1 MNVFDKYDEII
12 QEMNYLK
19 NIQTEIDR
27 KTRVLQARLVN
38 PGVSVKEAY
47 FAYKYLDCE
56 IDVLWKKARIFEEFY
71 NNLQKSDKEI
81 LNGVLSQTN
90 IFLLADTLGI
100 TTSTI
105 YSRLNAIFG
114 KYQKSKEVNQ
124 EEFQNGLWWNNEA
137 WNGSIKGNC

>member
-38 PGVSVKEAY
+38 PEVSVKEAY
-47 FAYKYLDCE
+47 SAYKYLDCE
-56 IDVLWKKARIFEEFY
+56 IDVLWEKARKFEEFY
-71 NNLQKSDKEI
+71 KSLQKSDKEI

-105 YSRLNAIFG
+105 YSRLKAIFG
-114 KYQKSKEVNQ
+114 KYQKTKEINQ
-124 EEFQNGLWWNNEA
+124 EEFQNGL
-137 WNGSIKGNC
+137 